1 MDDVLTANNNSTY
14 RQIEFYAFCV
24 ISFSAKS
31 LLLIGLP
38 YREWPINTF
47 YTCSLLLF
55 FYIFFRFRQGLRAPV
70 FVVFCLAAAVAVDIL
85 GNKLGLYGNP
95 FGPLRDYDEFAH
107 FAGSGFSAVAALW
120 LLRAAT
126 RRMGFRLSNSLL
138 GFIST
143 SVAFTYCG
151 WYEILELWDEYFW
164 SKFERIH
171 WWYDTP
177 NDLFY
182 DFLGVIAFIGVTTFG
197 FWISERIAKQ
207 PRRELV
213 PVRLRNLMKVL
224 PADLMVFFVTTTA
237 FGVFCWIEIFKMF
250 DQSWFGRIHFVGNRD
265 SAIRL
270 QWELAGCVLFAV
282 VVVTV
287 LKIRGQGSEARVRG
301 DDMNPQIA
309 NRK

>member
-1 MDDVLTANNNSTY
+1 MENVTTENTNSIY
-14 RQIEFYAFCV
+14 RQIEFYGFCV

-38 YREWPINTF
+38 YREWPVNTVF
-47 YTCSLLLF
+47 TCLLLSF
-55 FYIFFRFRQGLRAPV
+55 FYLFFRFRQGLRAPI

-107 FAGSGFSAVAALW
+107 FAGSGFSAVGAFW

-126 RRMGFRLSNSLL
+126 RRMGFKLSNRLL
-138 GFIST
+138 GFLST

-164 SKFERIH
+164 SGFERIH

-182 DFLGVIAFIGVTTFG
+182 DFIGVIAFIAVATLVFS
-197 FWISERIAKQ
+197 ISERLAK
-207 PRRELV
+207 RTSSALV
-213 PVRLRNLMKVL
+213 AVRLRNLVKAL
-224 PADLMVFFVTTTA
+224 PADLLVFFVTTTA
-237 FGVFCWIEIFKMF
+237 FGLCCWIEIFRMF
-250 DQSWFGRIHFVGNRD
+250 DQEWFGRIHFVGNRD
-265 SAIRL
+265 SAINL
-270 QWELAGCVLFAV
+270 QWELVGCVVLGT

-287 LKIRGQGSEARVRG
+287 SKL
-301 DDMNPQIA
+301 
-309 NRK
+309 RKRI